1 MANKSLPAAKPSGL
15 RKAGVVDVVVVG
27 DGFEKSSA
35 LNLGSTNF
43 IQGAGWIPSSHLYA
57 VQSTISRTIN

>member
-1 MANKSLPAAKPSGL
+1 MWPIHFYLRRSRQVLL

-43 IQGAGWIPSSHLYA
+43 IRGGIPSSHLYA
-57 VQSTISRTIN
+57 VQSTMSRTIN